1 MARREPV
8 HQSTPPSS
16 LNQGTSTKQHNSKH
30 VSSPAV
36 VLQGNKKE
44 NQGNGK
50 QSWADLCQAKKK
62 KKQLKTLAW
71 GKTARACLAPQP
83 SVQTHEM
90 DLLHPVHVLPGCF
103 YSQAYYLGN
112 LDVGLFIHRNYGEMW
127 SLNPLEE
134 PFEKH
139 VAVFTQ
145 ELAAFFV
152 VLVGV

>member
-1 MARREPV
+1 MRKWCWIKCHLAAFFVDSDILYCAKIHCKCPQSVVCYSCSINTLPSCWRLKLLTVSKHFPIIFSLFFSFISACFVMPLKKSWKRVRLHPMARREPV

-62 KKQLKTLAW
+62 K
-71 GKTARACLAPQP
+71 
-83 SVQTHEM
+83 
-90 DLLHPVHVLPGCF
+90 
-103 YSQAYYLGN
+103 N
-112 LDVGLFIHRNYGEMW
+112 N
-127 SLNPLEE
+127 
-134 PFEKH
+134 
-139 VAVFTQ
+139 
-145 ELAAFFV
+145 
-152 VLVGV
+152 